1 MNSKNI
7 FTDEELLSLLE
18 NKYSLYEICNKLKVS
33 RTTVC
38 RRMKLLGVST
48 FDYKLDTHVFDV
60 IDTEEKAYWLGFL
73 FADGY
78 ISSKSTQIGLCL
90 SSVDRNHL
98 EKFIKIFKYRKE
110 HITDTV
116 AKCNGK
122 EFKCC
127 KWSLKNTHLHTTLNN
142 LGCVP
147 NKSLILK
154 FPKKEIFKNEDLIY
168 NFIRGYVDGDGCLW
182 LNQKGKLTIEIMG
195 TKEFLEGILE
205 YFPNKMTLGHKDK
218 RRPDSNTYRL
228 IGCASNALNICSK
241 LYDNASVYLERKY
254 LKYKTA
260 VSNSNI

>member
-1 MNSKNI
+1 MGENFSFSNMLNSQDSIVLKAFDNLQNLSVGYP
-7 FTDEELLSLLE
+7 ELIYDGPFSDGLDNRE
-18 NKYSLYEICNKLKVS
+18 VKGITGAEISEQQAK
-33 RTTVC
+33 
-38 RRMKLLGVST
+38 
-48 FDYKLDTHVFDV
+48 
-60 IDTEEKAYWLGFL
+60 
-73 FADGY
+73 
-78 ISSKSTQIGLCL
+78 
-90 SSVDRNHL
+90 

-154 FPKKEIFKNEDLIY
+154 FPTKEIFKNEDLIY
-168 NFIRGYVDGDGCLW
+168 DFIRGYVDGDGCLW

-254 LKYKTA
+254 SKYKTA